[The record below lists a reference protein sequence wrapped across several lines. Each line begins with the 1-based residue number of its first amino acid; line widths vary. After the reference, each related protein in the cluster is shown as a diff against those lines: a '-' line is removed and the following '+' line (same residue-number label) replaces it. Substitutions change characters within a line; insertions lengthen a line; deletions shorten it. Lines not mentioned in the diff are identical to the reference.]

1 MRTTTKYSKK
11 MAIGPINKILIAIL
25 LIETIFLAGVIGYRL
40 GEASAYVQ
48 PIYQFTLQVDPSMI
62 EYKEE
67 NNPKSE
73 ENTTDQ
79 TPVEDINNEVE
90 VIEPVIE
97 NNFTNEEID
106 YITKTVWGEARGLSK
121 THQAGVVWT
130 ILNRYDDGR
139 FGKGII
145 SVVTAPRQFVG
156 YKSSNPVDPE
166 IRDLVIDVLD
176 RYSQEKAGIEN
187 VGRVLPK
194 GYLYFRGNGKVN
206 LFSEKCNSNN
216 IWDWS
221 LDSPYE

>member
-1 MRTTTKYSKK
+1 MRTTTKHSKK

-67 NNPKSE
+67 SNPKPE

-106 YITKTVWGEARGLSK
+106 YIVKTVWGEARGLSK

-130 ILNRYDDGR
+130 ILNRCDDGR

-145 SVVTAPRQFVG
+145 SVITAPKQFVG

-166 IRDLVIDVLD
+166 IRDLVVDVLD

>member
-11 MAIGPINKILIAIL
+11 MAISPINKILIAIL

-156 YKSSNPVDPE
+156 YKASNPVDPE